1 MARLPQTAAVYLQ
14 SNQEQWRRLM
24 HESNNCFSGKLKKES
39 MKRSVTYS
47 VVARKNPNPM
57 AEGEVKYYAQSQAR
71 GEMGIREIA
80 ERIHQMCTV
89 TRADVMAVLT
99 GLEDIVS
106 EGLQGGEIVR
116 LGELGSLQL
125 SLSGEGAATEDTY
138 TDSMIEKVRVL
149 FRPGTVMQE
158 AINNLAF
165 ERVPVKYKKEEEDDG
180 AGV

>member
-1 MARLPQTAAVYLQ
+1 MNPADR
-14 SNQEQWRRLM
+14 
-24 HESNNCFSGKLKKES
+24 ES
-39 MKRSVTYS
+39 
-47 VVARKNPNPM
+47 
-57 AEGEVKYYAQSQAR
+57 GEMKYYAQSQAR
-71 GEMGIREIA
+71 GEMGIREIS

-99 GLEDIVS
+99 GLEEIVS

-125 SLSGEGAATEDTY
+125 SVSGEGAASEELYD
-138 TDSMIEKVRVL
+138 DSLIDKVRVL

-165 ERVPVKYKKEEEDDG
+165 EKVPVKYVKKEESDEELG
-180 AGV
+180 A

>member
-1 MARLPQTAAVYLQ
+1 MNPADR
-14 SNQEQWRRLM
+14 
-24 HESNNCFSGKLKKES
+24 ES
-39 MKRSVTYS
+39 
-47 VVARKNPNPM
+47 
-57 AEGEVKYYAQSQAR
+57 GEIKFYAQSQAR
-71 GEMGIREIA
+71 GEMGIREIS

-99 GLEDIVS
+99 ALEEIVS

-125 SLSGEGAATEDTY
+125 SLSGEGSETEDTY
-138 TDSMIEKVRVL
+138 SDALIEKVRVL

-165 ERVPVKYKKEEEDDG
+165 EKVPVKYVKKEDTDAGLG
-180 AGV
+180 A

>member
-1 MARLPQTAAVYLQ
+1 M
-14 SNQEQWRRLM
+14 
-24 HESNNCFSGKLKKES
+24 KKT
-39 MKRSVTYS
+39 VTYS
-47 VVARKNPNPM
+47 VVGRVNP
-57 AEGEVKYYAQSQAR
+57 ADRESGEVKYYAQSQAR

-99 GLEDIVS
+99 G
-106 EGLQGGEIVR
+106 

>member
-1 MARLPQTAAVYLQ
+1 M
-14 SNQEQWRRLM
+14 
-24 HESNNCFSGKLKKES
+24 KKT
-39 MKRSVTYS
+39 VTYS
-47 VVARKNPNPM
+47 VVGRVNP
-57 AEGEVKYYAQSQAR
+57 ADRESGEVKYYAQSQAR

-89 TRADVMAVLT
+89 TRA
-99 GLEDIVS
+99 
-106 EGLQGGEIVR
+106 
-116 LGELGSLQL
+116 
-125 SLSGEGAATEDTY
+125 DTY

>member
-1 MARLPQTAAVYLQ
+1 MNPADRE
-14 SNQEQWRRLM
+14 N
-24 HESNNCFSGKLKKES
+24 GD
-39 MKRSVTYS
+39 MKF
-47 VVARKNPNPM
+47 
-57 AEGEVKYYAQSQAR
+57 YAQSQAR
-71 GEMGIREIA
+71 GEMGIREIS

-99 GLEDIVS
+99 GLEEIVS

-125 SLSGEGAATEDTY
+125 SLSGDGSDTEDTY
-138 TDSMIEKVRVL
+138 TDALIDKVRVL

-165 ERVPVKYKKEEEDDG
+165 ERVPVKYVKKSDEEAGLG
-180 AGV
+180 A

>member
-1 MARLPQTAAVYLQ
+1 MNR
-14 SNQEQWRRLM
+14 
-24 HESNNCFSGKLKKES
+24 ESGE
-39 MKRSVTYS
+39 MKF
-47 VVARKNPNPM
+47 
-57 AEGEVKYYAQSQAR
+57 YAQSQAR
-71 GEMGIREIA
+71 GEMGIREIS

-99 GLEDIVS
+99 GLEEIVS

-125 SLSGEGAATEDTY
+125 SLSGEGSETEDTF
-138 TDSMIEKVRVL
+138 TDTLIDKVRVL

-165 ERVPVKYKKEEEDDG
+165 EKVPVKYVKKEDTEEDG
-180 AGV
+180 QA

>member
-1 MARLPQTAAVYLQ
+1 M
-14 SNQEQWRRLM
+14 
-24 HESNNCFSGKLKKES
+24 KKT
-39 MKRSVTYS
+39 VTYS
-47 VVARKNPNPM
+47 VVGRVNP
-57 AEGEVKYYAQSQAR
+57 ADRESGEVKYYAQSQAR

-99 GLEDIVS
+99 ALEDIVA

-125 SLSGEGAATEDTY
+125 SLSGEGSATEETY
-138 TDSMIEKVRVL
+138 SDALIAKVRVL

-158 AINNLAF
+158 ALNNLAF
-165 ERVPVKYKKEEEDDG
+165 EKVPVKYKKEEEEEDG
-180 AGV
+180 GLGV

>member
-1 MARLPQTAAVYLQ
+1 MNPADR
-14 SNQEQWRRLM
+14 
-24 HESNNCFSGKLKKES
+24 ES
-39 MKRSVTYS
+39 
-47 VVARKNPNPM
+47 
-57 AEGEVKYYAQSQAR
+57 GEMKYYAQTQAR
-71 GEMGIREIA
+71 GEMGIREIS

-99 GLEDIVS
+99 GLEEIVS

-125 SLSGEGAATEDTY
+125 SVSGEGAVSEELYD
-138 TDSMIEKVRVL
+138 DSLIDKVRVL

-165 ERVPVKYKKEEEDDG
+165 EKVPVKYVKKEESDEGLG
-180 AGV
+180 A

>member
-1 MARLPQTAAVYLQ
+1 M
-14 SNQEQWRRLM
+14 
-24 HESNNCFSGKLKKES
+24 KKT
-39 MKRSVTYS
+39 VTYS
-47 VVARKNPNPM
+47 VVGRVNP
-57 AEGEVKYYAQSQAR
+57 ADRESGEMKYYAQSQAR
-71 GEMGIREIA
+71 GEMGIREIS

-99 GLEDIVS
+99 GLEEIVS

-125 SLSGEGAATEDTY
+125 SVSGEGAVSEELYD
-138 TDSMIEKVRVL
+138 DSLIDKVRVL

-165 ERVPVKYKKEEEDDG
+165 EKVPVKYVKKEESDEGLG
-180 AGV
+180 A